1 MKTAGIIFIIFA
13 AACLITGST
22 VFGGLFWLALG
33 IAFLFKAKGEKDDH
47 EQNEQTNH
55 DVQ

>member
-33 IAFLFKAKGEKDDH
+33 IFFLYKANANTKKNDQGDSG
-47 EQNEQTNH
+47 Q
-55 DVQ
+55 